1 VASEI
6 HNVKKQNFCD
16 NIEDHSLDLPR
27 KRISNFTNKNTKEV
41 KKSPKLLVSYVNK
54 TVGQAVKS
62 PDKLCNAIYH
72 RKKVHNPFPNSCN
85 RKKAVPYK

>member
-41 KKSPKLLVSYVNK
+41 KKSPKLNCFALISNFVVERVNTGFNINLTATSLV
-54 TVGQAVKS
+54 
-62 PDKLCNAIYH
+62 
-72 RKKVHNPFPNSCN
+72 
-85 RKKAVPYK
+85 